1 MFKNRTIL
9 LLVAAIVV
17 IGAAATGIYFGVT
30 TMQPGAPAVVEED
43 VAIQV
48 PQAAAVEPAAVP
60 VAGAISP
67 AHRPNMSEAEL
78 KHTINEAADHHWD
91 ADAAALLHKLNDGY
105 LRRVHLPW

>member
-9 LLVAAIVV
+9 LVVAAIVV
-17 IGAAATGIYFGVT
+17 VAAAGIYFGVT
-30 TMQPGAPAVVEED
+30 TTQPAAPAVVEED

-48 PQAAAVEPAAVP
+48 PQEAVVAPAAAP

-91 ADAAALLHKLNDGY
+91 ADAAVLLHKLNDGY

>member
-9 LLVAAIVV
+9 LVVAAIIVV
-17 IGAAATGIYFGVT
+17 GAAASAIYFGTAT
-30 TMQPGAPAVVEED
+30 TQPNAPAVVEE
-43 VAIQV
+43 AAAPQA
-48 PQAAAVEPAAVP
+48 PQAAAAVP
-60 VAGAISP
+60 VTGAISP

-78 KHTINEAADHHWD
+78 KHAISEAADHHWD